1 MPTAINTPAAAALAS
16 AITRGTTGKN
26 RDYRVLW
33 MGKHLAIVHWKGGS
47 TYRFGASERISGDVT
62 LRDLSGDEIKRYLA
76 VSRDVDSYP
85 AVRDYEVGM
94 LTAARLAAYIADAT
108 ERDDNRLDELKTIA
122 AARKAANAHREEGY
136 RLDEIVRVTR
146 ADVLVAALGTSVD
159 AMIAAG
165 AAYRSAVEARKLHNA
180 V

>member
-1 MPTAINTPAAAALAS
+1 
-16 AITRGTTGKN
+16 
-26 RDYRVLW
+26 
-33 MGKHLAIVHWKGGS
+33 
-47 TYRFGASERISGDVT
+47 
-62 LRDLSGDEIKRYLA
+62 
-76 VSRDVDSYP
+76 
-85 AVRDYEVGM
+85 M